1 MLGFSGYLI
10 VGLTVGLAYDKL
22 ILNVPAFVV
31 MYGLMQSFG
40 NLGPGYVLFP
50 PIRERGLM
58 DGGSQ

>member
-10 VGLTVGLAYDKL
+10 VGLIVGLAYDKL

-40 NLGPGYVLFP
+40 NLGPGYVRIP
-50 PIRERGLM
+50 PTRGRKLM
-58 DGGSQ
+58 DVGSQ